1 MWECTRTN
9 TFCGLGCS
17 SQRKTGIIITRHL
30 FCLIILD
37 CKIWFIVA
45 KKSINYFWMNDLGIL
60 LLFGWI
66 QWLISM
72 LQIPFP
78 SHPEVGHQKIGKKLR
93 EYFIVMTY
101 NKERKDDYQITSYAW
116 ICLSVLVVCI
126 SILSTFSVKAL
137 LCLIFLAFLISR

>member
-17 SQRKTGIIITRHL
+17 SQRKTGIIITQHL
-30 FCLIILD
+30 FWLIILV

-45 KKSINYFWMNDLGIL
+45 INYFWMNDLGIL

-72 LQIPFP
+72 LQIPLP

>member
-17 SQRKTGIIITRHL
+17 SQRKTRIITTRHL
-30 FCLIILD
+30 FYLNISKCT
-37 CKIWFIVA
+37 IWFIVA
-45 KKSINYFWMNDLGIL
+45 KDKTNDLGIL
-60 LLFGWI
+60 LSFGWM

-72 LQIPFP
+72 LPILSMILFP

>member
-37 CKIWFIVA
+37 CKIWIIVA

>member
-45 KKSINYFWMNDLGIL
+45 KKIDK
-60 LLFGWI
+60 LFLNEWFRNIVIIGWI

-72 LQIPFP
+72 LQIPYP